1 MTENVGFRLR
11 EIGGVPLD
19 VESYPMGGAVNAKDK
34 LETHQVKDTS
44 KVLTIDSTV
53 SYITIMKYRASVLIC
68 CLACSASAQTREHA
82 EAGFTLR
89 LPAPPAVVLPLFGPV
104 RESEWAPHWNPTILF
119 PPDRSQ
125 KAGAVFTTPQ
135 HDQPG
140 ARPGDVVW
148 VLTTYDETALRISYV
163 IVRPGRS
170 AGQLDIVLK
179 AIGEKETEATLTH
192 RLTSLSEEGDGYVR
206 DFATHFPLER
216 DHWQHAISGRLRGL
230 TGR

>member
-1 MTENVGFRLR
+1 M
-11 EIGGVPLD
+11 
-19 VESYPMGGAVNAKDK
+19 
-34 LETHQVKDTS
+34 
-44 KVLTIDSTV
+44 
-53 SYITIMKYRASVLIC
+53 LI
-68 CLACSASAQTREHA
+68 
-82 EAGFTLR
+82 
-89 LPAPPAVVLPLFGPV
+89 
-104 RESEWAPHWNPTILF
+104 
-119 PPDRSQ
+119 
-125 KAGAVFTTPQ
+125 
-135 HDQPG
+135 
-140 ARPGDVVW
+140 
-148 VLTTYDETALRISYV
+148 TYDETALRISYV